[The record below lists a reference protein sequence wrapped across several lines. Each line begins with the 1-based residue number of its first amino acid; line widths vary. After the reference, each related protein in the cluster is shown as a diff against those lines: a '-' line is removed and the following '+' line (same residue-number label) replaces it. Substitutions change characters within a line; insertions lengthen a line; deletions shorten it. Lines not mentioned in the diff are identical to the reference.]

1 MAELDLGADWVDLS
15 VDDLSMIGQFLLEGD
30 EGRSTLDP
38 SVFDEIE
45 EEDEEDEGQ
54 VIQIDES
61 GIGNDMPE
69 TSRDTT
75 TTAWT
80 AEIQAKLAEVTAEV
94 KTGFVW
100 NNSIGSVLASLC
112 AAEVTCK
119 TNTSENSMWQFY
131 RQKSHVYDAKE
142 QQRTTTTGA
151 NFLWVF
157 GLLAGFWC
165 ICIFRKICWS
175 IFSFLSMP
183 HPLCTHTECEFETG
197 ADRLPQGTRGGGED
211 CGIGS

>member
-80 AEIQAKLAEVTAEV
+80 AEIQAKLAEVTAENV
-94 KTGFVW
+94 SLKQVLTDCRKAHEAAAKTAA
-100 NNSIGSVLASLC
+100 L
-112 AAEVTCK
+112 AAEREGQRLDAERNASESRQAVTK
-119 TNTSENSMWQFY
+119 ASEAAQRAEAALEEARTRAEAETSQAAVEVERSGSRAVAAEALAAALRLELGIWG
-131 RQKSHVYDAKE
+131 RRSL
-142 QQRTTTTGA
+142 RT
-151 NFLWVF
+151 
-157 GLLAGFWC
+157 
-165 ICIFRKICWS
+165 
-175 IFSFLSMP
+175 
-183 HPLCTHTECEFETG
+183 
-197 ADRLPQGTRGGGED
+197 D
-211 CGIGS
+211 